1 MRQEI
6 HQAAIMGCRQ
16 SRAILMAGL
25 AVMFMLIMAATPAPL
40 QAASQVAEIM
50 LSNQADAKGVVA
62 QHRSKFT
69 SSVAEIYG
77 TALIAGAK
85 KGKEVTTE
93 LFYVTQ
99 NLKVLSST
107 DALPNDG
114 EVTLNFAF
122 PKPSKGWPPGDYKL
136 VISLAGGATK
146 AVTFQVK

>member
-1 MRQEI
+1 MRQKI
-6 HQAAIMGCRQ
+6 HQSAIMGCRQ
-16 SRAILMAGL
+16 RPAILMAGL
-25 AVMFMLIMAATPAPL
+25 AVIFMVIMAPAPL
-40 QAASQVAEIM
+40 KAASQVAEIM
-50 LSNQADAKGVVA
+50 LSDQADAKGVVA
-62 QHRSKFT
+62 EHQSKFP

-107 DALPNDG
+107 DDLPNDG
-114 EVTLNFAF
+114 EVTLTFAF

-136 VISLAGGATK
+136 VISISDGATK

>member
-1 MRQEI
+1 M
-6 HQAAIMGCRQ
+6 
-16 SRAILMAGL
+16 LMAGL
-25 AVMFMLIMAATPAPL
+25 AVIFIIIMAAAPAPL

-50 LSNQADAKGVVA
+50 LSDKADAKGVVEHH
-62 QHRSKFT
+62 QSKFS

-107 DALPNDG
+107 DNLPNDG

-136 VISLAGGATK
+136 VVSTADRATK
-146 AVTFQVK
+146 TVTFQVK